1 MQRDFRPTSS
11 SEGKKD
17 LQDIDNSL
25 TYLQCTSSDILCMM
39 NSLEPDLWFTLELE
53 RDFSNSRIQT
63 LDFTLWLGT
72 ARLEG
77 EEGNKKWRE
86 NNYKKEGDVSSD
98 PPFPELKVL
107 YPQMLKMVAN
117 RIRTPDAAPMTTQ

>member
-77 EEGNKKWRE
+77 EEGNKKCLETLSWFIM
-86 NNYKKEGDVSSD
+86 VSLS
-98 PPFPELKVL
+98 LL
-107 YPQMLKMVAN
+107 ISLCG
-117 RIRTPDAAPMTTQ
+117 RLRG